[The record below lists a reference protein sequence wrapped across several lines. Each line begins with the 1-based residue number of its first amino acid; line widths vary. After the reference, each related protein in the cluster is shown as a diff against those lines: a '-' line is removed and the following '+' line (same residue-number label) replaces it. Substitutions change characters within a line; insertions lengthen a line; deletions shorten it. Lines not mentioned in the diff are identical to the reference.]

1 MDLSFLGDFMVP
13 VIVGIC
19 LCIGYIA
26 KHWVEDMDNKYIP
39 TMCAVVGVILA
50 IWMSGWDVEPMTLL
64 QGLMSGLAA
73 TGLHQAFAQF
83 LEKK

>member
-1 MDLSFLGDFMVP
+1 MVP

-26 KHWVEDMDNKYIP
+26 KHWTEDMNNKYIP

-50 IWMSGWDVEPMTLL
+50 IWMSGWKIPQKRCYKAYSAVWR
-64 QGLMSGLAA
+64 S
-73 TGLHQAFAQF
+73 HQMFAQP
-83 LEKK
+83 LKRNSCELQLLS